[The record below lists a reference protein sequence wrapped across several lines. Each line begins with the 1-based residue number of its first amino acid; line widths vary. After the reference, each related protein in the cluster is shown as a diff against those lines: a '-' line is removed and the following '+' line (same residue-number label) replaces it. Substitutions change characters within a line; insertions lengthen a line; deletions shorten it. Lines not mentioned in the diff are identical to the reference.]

1 MTQTSPHSWWRP
13 TPPPSLTSPQKQWL
27 MRAGALTQGLR
38 ALGHVELRVLR
49 EFSAGLTADESDG
62 LHRSPRSPVWV
73 REIAM
78 RIDGRDAVVARSVAL
93 LSSTHGVWQGM
104 RRLRTRPLADIL
116 YHDPA
121 IRRSDFEVARVHSRM
136 PMLCPVRQVLP
147 LDLHSQFAPP
157 LLLARRSVF
166 WRAGDPLLVAECFL
180 PAFWSLLADCAQH

>member
-1 MTQTSPHSWWRP
+1 
-13 TPPPSLTSPQKQWL
+13 

-38 ALGHVELRVLR
+38 AIGPVELRVLR
-49 EFSAGLTADESDG
+49 EFPAGLSADESNG
-62 LHRSPRSPVWV
+62 LHRTQRTPVWV

-78 RIDGRDAVVARSVAL
+78 RIDGTDAVVARSVAL

-121 IRRSDFEVARVHSRM
+121 IRRSDFEVARVHARM
-136 PMLCPVRQVLP
+136 PMLWPVRQVLP
-147 LDLHSQFAPP
+147 MEQRSSFAPP

-166 WRAGDPLLVAECFL
+166 WRAGEPLLVAECFL
-180 PAFWSLLADCAQH
+180 PAFWSLLAVRAQS